1 LNLTHNVITNADAQ
15 RKRLKAYATPS
26 TSPSVTRGVS
36 RLAYDSAGS

>member
-15 RKRLKAYATPS
+15 RKRLKAYV
-26 TSPSVTRGVS
+26 SPSVTRGVS